1 MTPTDENCLPV
12 VSETCKNT
20 LAQLQK
26 CLPDKEE
33 GSEEV
38 YISSAVPQTETEDLA
53 VNLINGLSF
62 LSPSPECLEIAEPF
76 LCLYLFPL
84 CDNTATYHPT
94 YNECVVLT
102 TDVCQ
107 SEWERASL
115 LSNDL
120 PQCSDFEDVPTLCS
134 SVSK

>member
-1 MTPTDENCLPV
+1 MPV
-12 VSETCKNT
+12 VSETCKNI

-26 CLPDKEE
+26 CLPEKEE

-38 YISSAVPQTETEDLA
+38 YISSAVDQTEAENIAMIWIESLPLL
-53 VNLINGLSF
+53 NL
-62 LSPSPECLEIAEPF
+62 SPECFQIAEPF

-84 CDNTATYHPT
+84 CDNTTTYHPT

-107 SEWERASL
+107 SEWEKASL
-115 LSNDL
+115 LINDL